1 MIKHELINEKLFADI
16 ADRYINFLLELLN
29 GYSGET
35 FVGLSIT
42 QVGTDRLI
50 RLLERLYELGVKGK
64 IMDGEMLPS
73 DLEDISRFSKM
84 ERLVGIYEEESLCTL
99 LNEAVNGRIKLCL
112 SDGIPLSEI
121 YDLEYHFDNFQSIV
135 GLDLTITELAAL
147 ANMSERSIRNDLLN
161 APKGKVYKSNI
172 GQQRIDVVFAQEW
185 LKSRKDYKPTKNL
198 SGMDDLH
205 TDYVN
210 VPVAADGTMFSLECE
225 YKRGGFSVGE
235 KGDEIKVDSFDE
247 ALKYLISMPH
257 AKWRRPNNAGNYG
270 LVSAVEW
277 RRVKRSEVTN

>member
-135 GLDLTITELAAL
+135 GLDL
-147 ANMSERSIRNDLLN
+147 
-161 APKGKVYKSNI
+161 
-172 GQQRIDVVFAQEW
+172 
-185 LKSRKDYKPTKNL
+185 
-198 SGMDDLH
+198 
-205 TDYVN
+205 
-210 VPVAADGTMFSLECE
+210 
-225 YKRGGFSVGE
+225 
-235 KGDEIKVDSFDE
+235 
-247 ALKYLISMPH
+247 
-257 AKWRRPNNAGNYG
+257 
-270 LVSAVEW
+270 
-277 RRVKRSEVTN
+277 